1 MTAEEP
7 NDGPVVRDRRR
18 IDPKTGALR
27 DAPAGSAAGAPAEQA
42 GAGSGPVGGEPEAAA
57 GESTSGALA
66 AAEALAAERLDQLK
80 RVQAEYVNYR
90 RRVERDRDLV
100 RENAFASV
108 LGELLG
114 VLDDI
119 GRARDHGDL
128 TGAFRSVGEAIEGVT
143 TKLGL
148 ERYGEP
154 GDEFDPTIH
163 EALMHEYSDEVSVPT
178 CTKVLMPGYRF
189 GERVIRPARVA
200 VAEPTEALPEAEA
213 VPEAAADAEPKA
225 AAEAEP
231 KAAADAGPD
240 ETTDN

>member
-1 MTAEEP
+1 VTVEEP

-18 IDPKTGALR
+18 IDPETGELR
-27 DAPAGSAAGAPAEQA
+27 DAPAAAEAGAPADQAAAARPAEDA
-42 GAGSGPVGGEPEAAA
+42 GAA
-57 GESTSGALA
+57 GKPKALT
-66 AAEALAAERLDQLK
+66 AAEALAAERLGQLQ

-100 RENAFASV
+100 RENAVASV

-114 VLDDI
+114 VLDDV

-143 TKLGL
+143 SKLGL
-148 ERYGEP
+148 VRYGEP

-163 EALMHEYSDEVSVPT
+163 EALMHEYSDEVTAPT
-178 CTKVLMPGYRF
+178 CTKVLMPGYRY

-200 VAEPTEALPEAEA
+200 VAEPTEALPE
-213 VPEAAADAEPKA
+213 PDAAAGAEPT
-225 AAEAEP
+225 EDEP
-231 KAAADAGPD
+231 ASED
-240 ETTDN
+240 

>member
-42 GAGSGPVGGEPEAAA
+42 AAGSGPAAGEPGAAA
-57 GESTSGALA
+57 GGVTSDALA
-66 AAEALAAERLDQLK
+66 TAEALAAERLDQLK

-100 RENAFASV
+100 RENAVASV

-163 EALMHEYSDEVSVPT
+163 EALMHEYSDEVTVPT

-213 VPEAAADAEPKA
+213 EPKAAADAEPKA
-225 AAEAEP
+225 KAEP
-231 KAAADAGPD
+231 KAGADAEPD
-240 ETTDN
+240 ETTEN

>member
-1 MTAEEP
+1 MTVEEP

-18 IDPKTGALR
+18 IDPETGELR
-27 DAPAGSAAGAPAEQA
+27 DAPAGRAGGKAKAAGGAAP
-42 GAGSGPVGGEPEAAA
+42 PEP
-57 GESTSGALA
+57 LA
-66 AAEALAAERLDQLK
+66 AAEALAAERLEQLQ

-100 RENAFASV
+100 RENAVASV

-128 TGAFRSVGEAIEGVT
+128 TGAFRAVGEAIEGVT

-163 EALMHEYSDEVSVPT
+163 EALMHEYSDEVTAPT
-178 CTKVLMPGYRF
+178 CTRVLMPGYRY
-189 GERVIRPARVA
+189 GERIIRPARVA
-200 VAEPTEALPEAEA
+200 VAEPTEALPETDAVAEA
-213 VPEAAADAEPKA
+213 L
-225 AAEAEP
+225 
-231 KAAADAGPD
+231 ADAGADKDDP
-240 ETTDN
+240 TDD